1 MSSLQRQ
8 LAALAAQTGS
18 RAALGGQRGAAPG
31 AAAGGTLKASLIF
44 DAAEAADMDA
54 ADVHAVA
61 VNGLEVRT
69 LPRMRA
75 LWAGTLCGGARPP
88 PRG

>member
-31 AAAGGTLKASLIF
+31 AAAGGTLKASLVF

-61 VNGLEVRT
+61 ANGLEVRHH
-69 LPRMRA
+69 RRCARGGRGGGGGRA
-75 LWAGTLCGGARPP
+75 PP